1 MDTEPI
7 YLKAFEQKDMEGVRH
22 LLRDDFCWFC
32 PPWISYKHP
41 EGKPIWDM
49 QRKGKE
55 LSAEGV
61 FADCE
66 EVQEVETFYWP
77 NPDYLDFSET
87 LEILQNAG
95 DVYRTSGF

>member
-1 MDTEPI
+1 
-7 YLKAFEQKDMEGVRH
+7 
-22 LLRDDFCWFC
+22 
-32 PPWISYKHP
+32 
-41 EGKPIWDM
+41 M